1 MAQAMHSGPAP
12 KTLSKPGPVIVDV
25 TGAHAPVLV
34 ASSKLQPGAE
44 VSGEAGMV
52 QAIGQEADDSDL
64 FGTRGGYFHPYV
76 TFGLDYTDN
85 VYNVAEDTTSSWI
98 GRVAPGIWFSMPRS
112 RTVPVQITPHNTSPG
127 GLQQQVRDVAGT
139 ERYQAYALGGLN
151 YRAYSE
157 ESDLN
162 GTDGRLEG
170 LFRYNL
176 RGGLSLQV
184 LDSYSHDRDRFGID
198 SATDE
203 NLRRYQSNI
212 FMGTADWDF
221 TEKLRAKV
229 DYSNFILDYDDEQN
243 DFLDRTD
250 NVADIYGFYK
260 YSPKTA
266 FFLQYRYADVGYDTD
281 AQKDN
286 TQHYGYGGI
295 QWDTTEKLA
304 LYFKAGYQKREY
316 EDEVIATESDWDG
329 FTFDLRSLYRFTEK
343 TQFSLNAYSRSEE
356 SDSSFA
362 ADRQVLGVFANYQQ
376 RFTDKFSGLIDF
388 IYEFSDYSQVVDVD
402 RDDDRY
408 YIKPALRYQ
417 FREWMMTELAYSFD
431 KRDSTV
437 DILDYDTN
445 TVILNLTF
453 AM

>member
-1 MAQAMHSGPAP
+1 MEGGSAQ
-12 KTLSKPGPVIVDV
+12 KPLFTTEPVIVD
-25 TGAHAPVLV
+25 TKGFQGPVLV
-34 ASSKLQPGAE
+34 ASSKLRPGAE
-44 VSGEAGMV
+44 VGVAEGSA
-52 QAIGQEADDSDL
+52 QAVGAEADDSDL

-85 VYNVAEDTTSSWI
+85 VFNVAEDTTSSWI

-127 GLQQQVRDVAGT
+127 GLQQQVRDIAGT

-176 RGGLSLQV
+176 RGGLSLKV

-229 DYSNFILDYDDEQN
+229 DYSNFILEYDDEQN

-250 NVADIYGFYK
+250 NVGDLYGYYK

-281 AQKDN
+281 VQRDN
-286 TQHYGYGGI
+286 KQHYGYGGI
-295 QWDTTEKLA
+295 EWDTTEKLA

-316 EDEVIATESDWDG
+316 EDDEVATESDWDG

-343 TQFSLNAYSRSEE
+343 TQFSLDAYSRSEE
-356 SDSSFA
+356 SNSSFA
-362 ADRQVLGVFANYQQ
+362 ADRLVLGVFANYQQ

-388 IYEFSDYSQVVDVD
+388 RYENSDYSQVVDLD

-417 FREWMMTELAYSFD
+417 FRDWMMTELAYSFD
-431 KRDSTV
+431 KRESTI